1 MRPRARECPCIAAGS
16 GLLTHYSALSH
27 TQLHTDKHTHT
38 HHMQPHSHPNN
49 TVTHTYIRT
58 HIYTGTCVPYTHTCT
73 DTHTHT
79 HTHTHY
85 PPHDARPNKRTCIH
99 THTHPQ
105 AFAYT
110 DGVAAKHSAAWPHM
124 HGQPS
129 CLQRS
134 TCSISPNEEA
144 HFSTPPFL
152 DRNKSL
158 QENDSTLPFL
168 TPGAPVILPLAGNPQ
183 QKNITERVKALEHTA
198 QLCRFFPFLHKKKT

>member
-79 HTHTHY
+79 HTHTHTI
-85 PPHDARPNKRTCIH
+85 PHMTHGLTNAHAYIH
-99 THTHPQ
+99 THTLRRLHTQTVWPQ
-105 AFAYT
+105 STARPGHTCT
-110 DGVAAKHSAAWPHM
+110 DSRAVCKDQRAQFLRTKRRIFPLHLFWTETNLYKKMIALSHS
-124 HGQPS
+124 
-129 CLQRS
+129 
-134 TCSISPNEEA
+134 
-144 HFSTPPFL
+144 
-152 DRNKSL
+152 
-158 QENDSTLPFL
+158 
-168 TPGAPVILPLAGNPQ
+168 
-183 QKNITERVKALEHTA
+183 
-198 QLCRFFPFLHKKKT
+198 